1 MNTREPKDWPAGKP
15 SHPHRRDFGRMALT
29 GTLGAAAL
37 LAPAGQE
44 PVAAHSDR
52 SGSRIK
58 LCASLP
64 PGRRTSI
71 CASSS
76 RSAPST

>member
-1 MNTREPKDWPAGKP
+1 MNTREPKDWPAGMP

-44 PVAAHSDR
+44 PVAANR
-52 SGSRIK
+52 TGPGPGSSS
-58 LCASLP
+58 APSLP
-64 PGRRTSI
+64 PGRRTSN
-71 CASSS
+71 CSSSS
-76 RSAPST
+76 RSAPSM